1 MTKEQQTRGRWG
13 LGGIVAFVIVLSL
26 LVAVP
31 VGSAPTAGGTYPA
44 DSGAPL
50 SPTPSSTASSSSI
63 SVNLTGGTP
72 QPLAPG
78 FFGVDVRVDAPF
90 QSTQVSELNQTVVRY
105 VVWPGGAI
113 ADRYDAVAN
122 KLYSTSG
129 SVSTPVSNEAQ
140 FVSGCRAIGCH
151 AILQVPAEIDQPS
164 VGAAMINY
172 TLHNLSFTP
181 DYIEIGNE
189 PALWTHFGTP
199 WSNWGSGS
207 SGNAT
212 PATYAKVV
220 QQYIVAIRA
229 VDPTAKFVG
238 LPGVGQGASPEP
250 AWLSATVTLNGPNL
264 SAVGIHV
271 YPGGSSSPSSPTLSQ
286 FYAQLSG
293 SASFPVRIPKDRAAM
308 AAACSG
314 CGSLPILV
322 TELGAS
328 GSTTSFAQYMAGFPN
343 VPYITT
349 ELIQGMEL
357 NLSSLDDFAFQNS
370 YPGSWYASNGTPAP
384 IYTLYQSVLP
394 PVGGD
399 FVPTVLSPSTAG
411 LSVALTEDPTSG
423 SEALLVA
430 NTNTTAARTLDLSG
444 LGLPGGSARLT
455 WWNSTA
461 TSPTSIGTATVP
473 AAFSVAPESIGLVT
487 TPSGAAPP
495 GPTSGTA
502 QGTVVANASGAPL
515 KGAKLVVTS
524 AAGSYGATTNAT
536 GGYRLSLPAGAYSF
550 RVTATGYAASEAN
563 ASVTAGNVTR
573 LDFSLTAT
581 SSASFPVAGVVVNT
595 AGMPVANAQV
605 TAGGSLTAFT
615 AANGSFSL
623 AIPNGTYSLTIACS
637 GYVSDRRN
645 VTVNGS
651 AVNEGTI
658 QLLTT
663 AQGSEGTLYSVQG
676 YVSDSTS
683 GALIPSA
690 RVFVKA
696 GAASQSVPVSP
707 QGLWSVSLP
716 NGSYTFL
723 ATAPGYGSDH
733 VRVTVAGA
741 PYGPV
746 ALTLDPSNV
755 STSAVAS
762 TASGAVPPPVGL
774 FLPFLPS
781 AGVGVIG
788 FVSWR
793 QFLRRRSA

>member
-1 MTKEQQTRGRWG
+1 MTEEQRARRRWG
-13 LGGIVAFVIVLSL
+13 LGGIVALAIVLSL
-26 LVAVP
+26 LASVP
-31 VGSAPTAGGTYPA
+31 AAAAPGSGSAHPTT
-44 DSGAPL
+44 SGASL
-50 SPTPSSTASSSSI
+50 SPTASSPASSTRI

-78 FFGVDVRVDAPF
+78 LFGVDVRVDAPF
-90 QSTQVSELNQTVVRY
+90 KSTQMSELNQTVVRY

-129 SVSTPVSNEAQ
+129 SVSTPTSNEAQ
-140 FVSGCRAIGCH
+140 FVAGCRAIGCH

-164 VGAAMINY
+164 VGAAMIKY
-172 TLHNLSFTP
+172 TLDNLSFTP

-220 QQYIVAIRA
+220 QQYIIAIRA
-229 VDPTAKFVG
+229 VDPTARFVG

-250 AWLSATVTLNGPNL
+250 AWLSATVQLNGPNL

-286 FYAQLSG
+286 FYAQLSS
-293 SASFPVRIPKDRAAM
+293 SASLPVRVPKDRAAM

-328 GSTTSFAQYMAGFPN
+328 GSTTSFGKYMAGFPN

-349 ELIQGMEL
+349 ELIQGMGL
-357 NLSSLDDFAFQNS
+357 NLSSLDDFAFQNG
-370 YPGSWYASNGTPAP
+370 YPGSWYASNGSQAP

-399 FVPTVLSPSTAG
+399 FVPVVLSPSTAE
-411 LSVALTEDPTSG
+411 LSVALTENPASG

-430 NTNTTAARTLDLSG
+430 NTNTSAARTLDLSG
-444 LGLPGGSARLT
+444 LGLPAGSARLT
-455 WWNSTA
+455 WWNSSA
-461 TSPTSIGTATVP
+461 GAPTSIGASAVP
-473 AAFSVAPESIGLVT
+473 VAFSVAPESIGLLVT
-487 TPSGAAPP
+487 SSGSVPP
-495 GPTSGTA
+495 GSSSGTA
-502 QGTVVANASGAPL
+502 KGTVVESASGAPVA
-515 KGAKLVVTS
+515 GAGLVATS
-524 AAGSYGATTNAT
+524 AAGSFGASTNAT

-550 RVTATGYAASEAN
+550 RVTASGFAPSEAN
-563 ASVTAGNVTR
+563 GSITAGNVTR

-581 SSASFPVAGVVVNT
+581 APSSFPVAGVVVNV
-595 AGMPVANAQV
+595 AGMPVANAEV
-605 TAGGSLTAFT
+605 AVGSSLTAVT

-623 AIPNGTYSLTIACS
+623 AVPNGTYSLTISCA
-637 GYVSDRRN
+637 GYQSDQLN
-645 VTVNGS
+645 VTVSGS
-651 AVNEGTI
+651 AVNEGAI

-663 AQGSEGTLYSVQG
+663 AQASEGALFAVQG
-676 YVSDSTS
+676 YVSDSAS
-683 GALIPSA
+683 GTLIPSA
-690 RVFVKA
+690 RVFVTV
-696 GAASQSVPVSP
+696 GAASQSVSVSP
-707 QGLWSVSLP
+707 HGIWSVSLP

-733 VRVTVAGA
+733 VRVTVAGV
-741 PYGPV
+741 PTGPV
-746 ALTLDPSNV
+746 SLTLDSSNA
-755 STSAVAS
+755 STSSVAP
-762 TASGAVPPPVGL
+762 TAGGGVAPTIGL
-774 FLPFLPS
+774 LLPFLPS

-793 QFLRRRSA
+793 QFLRRRFA